1 MKIKFIRAFVVVLV
15 CIIIFISTTF
25 VSSVKI
31 LPRADFFQGFS
42 MGAGMVALIASIYY
56 FVKYKKQQKTIDQIN
71 SRPPLN

>member
-1 MKIKFIRAFVVVLV
+1 MKIKFIRAFVVVIV

-25 VSSVKI
+25 VPSVKI

-42 MGAGMVALIASIYY
+42 LGAGAVALIATIHY
-56 FVKYKKQQKTIDQIN
+56 FVQHKKHQKTLDQIN

>member
-25 VSSVKI
+25 VPSVKI
-31 LPRADFFQGFS
+31 LLRADFFQGFS

-56 FVKYKKQQKTIDQIN
+56 FVQYKKQQKTIDQIN